1 MPKVLIT
8 PRSFAGY
15 SNEPYEKLAAA
26 GITVIQN
33 PVGGILDKNQMI
45 EYTKNVDG
53 IILGIDP
60 MDADV
65 LKTASQLKVI
75 SKYGVGTDNI
85 DLEYCKKHGIEVT
98 ITKNA
103 NSEAV
108 ADYAFAL
115 MLAVARKV
123 VEIDKSCRQGDWGKK
138 VAVDVFGKKIGV
150 IGLGAIGR
158 GVVARAK
165 GFSMEVYGYDVFKDD
180 AYVQA
185 NNIRFAEPQ
194 EMIKTC
200 DFISLH
206 LPLTPET
213 KHLINAKSLKTAKN
227 NLIIINTARGG
238 IINETDLYE
247 ALKTGVIL
255 GAGVDVFESEP
266 AKDSKLL
273 ALDNVVVGS
282 HCGASTVGAVDT
294 MSLMAADNIIE
305 AFKKREII

>member
-1 MPKVLIT
+1 MPKILIT
-8 PRSFAGY
+8 PRSFAQY
-15 SNEPYEKLAAA
+15 SNEPYKKLADA
-26 GITVIQN
+26 GITVISN
-33 PVGGILDKNQMI
+33 PVGGILNKDQMI
-45 EYTKNVDG
+45 EHTKDIDG

-65 LKTASQLKVI
+65 LDTASQLKVI

-98 ITKNA
+98 ITQNA

-123 VEIDKSCRQGDWGKK
+123 VEIDKGCRQGDWGKK

-165 GFSMEVYGYDVFKDD
+165 GFSMEVYGYDVFKDEE
-180 AYVQA
+180 YIKE
-185 NNIRFAEPQ
+185 NKIRFVNPPEI
-194 EMIKTC
+194 IKEC

-213 KHLINAKSLKTAKN
+213 KHLINAESLKTAKK

-238 IINETDLYE
+238 IINEADLYE
-247 ALKTGVIL
+247 ALKSGVIL

-273 ALDNVVVGS
+273 ELDNVVIGS

-294 MSLMAADNIIE
+294 MSNMAVDNIIE
-305 AFKKREII
+305 IFRKKGVI

>member
-8 PRSFAGY
+8 PRSFAQY
-15 SNEPYEKLAAA
+15 SSEPFEKLKNA
-26 GITVIQN
+26 GITIVNN
-33 PVGGILDKNQMI
+33 PVGGILNKEQMMTHI
-45 EYTKNVDG
+45 QGMDG
-53 IILGIDP
+53 ILIGVDP
-60 MDADV
+60 LDADV
-65 LKTASQLKVI
+65 LACAPELKVV

-85 DLEYCKKHGIEVT
+85 DLDFCKKQDITVT
-98 ITKNA
+98 ITRNA

-123 VEIDKSCRQGDWGKK
+123 VEIDKGCRQGDWGKK
-138 VAVDVFGKKIGV
+138 VAVDVFGKKLGV

-165 GFSMEVYGYDVFKDD
+165 GFSMDVYGYDAYPDD
-180 AYVQA
+180 DYIKAQ
-185 NNIRFAEPQ
+185 NIKFASPDD
-194 EMIKTC
+194 MLKTC

-206 LPLTPET
+206 LPLTTET
-213 KHLINAKSLKTAKN
+213 KHLINAANLKTAKK

-238 IINETDLYE
+238 IINEMDLYE
-247 ALKTGVIL
+247 ALKSGDIM

-282 HCGASTVGAVDT
+282 HCGASTVGAVDA
-294 MSLMAADNIIE
+294 MSNMAAEHIIE
-305 AFKKREII
+305 EFRKRGMI